1 MFLEISKAIILGVIE
16 GITEFLPISSTG
28 HLILV
33 NNWLRFSPSFTV
45 LFDVV
50 IQLGAIMAVVLV
62 FWRKLWPFGKDAAQ
76 YMATRIL
83 WYKIIIAVLP
93 ALVLGALFGGMIE
106 EKLFNPITVA
116 VALMVGGFVL
126 IFFEKKDKNVSELSD
141 INIVSYR
148 NAFLIGVFQCL
159 AMVPGTSRSAVTIIS
174 AMLLGVG
181 RVAAVE
187 FSFFLAIPT
196 MVAASGYSLLQHGF
210 SLNQTELVVLIV
222 GFVTAFLS
230 ALVGVTYFVR
240 YIQTHNF
247 KSFGYYRLVLG
258 AVVLTLFFF
267 SIIN

>member
-1 MFLEISKAIILGVIE
+1 
-16 GITEFLPISSTG
+16 
-28 HLILV
+28 
-33 NNWLRFSPSFTV
+33 
-45 LFDVV
+45 VV

-159 AMVPGTSRSAVTIIS
+159 AMVPGRIRT
-174 AMLLGVG
+174 
-181 RVAAVE
+181 E
-187 FSFFLAIPT
+187 F
-196 MVAASGYSLLQHGF
+196 
-210 SLNQTELVVLIV
+210 
-222 GFVTAFLS
+222 
-230 ALVGVTYFVR
+230 
-240 YIQTHNF
+240 IQTN
-247 KSFGYYRLVLG
+247 VDIP
-258 AVVLTLFFF
+258 V
-267 SIIN
+267 I